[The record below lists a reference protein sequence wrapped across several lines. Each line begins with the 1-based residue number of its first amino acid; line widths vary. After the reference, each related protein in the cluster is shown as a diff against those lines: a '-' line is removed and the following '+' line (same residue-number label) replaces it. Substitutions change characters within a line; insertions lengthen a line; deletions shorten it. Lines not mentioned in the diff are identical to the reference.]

1 MPTLVGMP
9 VGTVT
14 LGFALVVV
22 RASVGTTS
30 AAARIEARNAAA
42 SAPPARR
49 VLSLNADLLW
59 PCRWQEAAATRPFA
73 LGSSH
78 ND

>member
-1 MPTLVGMP
+1 MPTLVAMP

-22 RASVGTTS
+22 RASVGTTI

-49 VLSLNADLLW
+49 VLSLNADLL
-59 PCRWQEAAATRPFA
+59 RRRRRLDAAATRPSPRLF
-73 LGSSH
+73 
-78 ND
+78 